1 MLADGNAI
9 VVAVYRRHVLSL
21 TALVASIVASVGL
34 VSGSTSA
41 TAIDGSEPVPVEATV
56 VGGRPIAMARAP
68 WQVALVSAHAS
79 AAEDDAYLDQF
90 CAGSL
95 IAVDWVLTAAHC
107 MFDRGRALIPADLE
121 AVVGEGVLSES
132 TSSDR
137 RRIDRIVVHPD
148 WDDSNSLADDIALV
162 RLATPVTVDGTS
174 VSLAAVPSTSSAADW
189 PARDEELLV
198 AGWGCRSVLASG
210 ADCPAGGDGY
220 YADALHAVEVI
231 DLTGPSANDCGSA
244 SEFVLA
250 SMICAGDLAGGT
262 DSCIGD
268 SGGGL
273 IDERRTAIVAGI
285 VSFGEGC
292 AQAGYPGIYTRV
304 SAYADWIEAT
314 SGVTPVDIRSIG
326 ERTTVVPI
334 TPTRILDTRSGDGTT
349 TSGPIGAL
357 DGTGDPIEVV
367 VAGRAGLPSSGLGAV
382 ALNVTVV
389 GGRAPEAGGY
399 VTVFPCG
406 VRPDASNLNF
416 VTGQTVPNAVIAPV
430 SADGSVC
437 LYVYGVAHLLV
448 DVSGYLP
455 SGFVPLTPTR
465 LLDTRSGV
473 GAGAER
479 VGELDGSGESLVLT
493 VAGRGGVPSA
503 GVDAVALN
511 VTVVDGRTND
521 FGGYVA
527 AHPCGTTP
535 SVSNL
540 NFISGQTVPNSVI
553 APVAADGTVCLY
565 VYGTAHLLA
574 DVSGYMVV
582 GFETVDPTRV
592 LDTRDGTG
600 ATARRVGSLDGSGP
614 ALTLSVAGRGGLPV
628 VGVAA
633 VALNVTVVDGSAPDS
648 GGYVTVFPC
657 GPQPDAS
664 NLNFVTGQTVPNAV
678 IAPVSADGTV
688 CLYVFGSA
696 HLLADVS
703 GYFVE

>member
-1 MLADGNAI
+1 MNLFAI
-9 VVAVYRRHVLSL
+9 GV
-21 TALVASIVASVGL
+21 TAASSLVASPPTTKAVEV
-34 VSGSTSA
+34 T
-41 TAIDGSEPVPVEATV
+41 DPVPVEATV
-56 VGGRPIAMARAP
+56 VGGRPIAVARAP
-68 WQVALVSAHAS
+68 WQVALLSAHAS
-79 AAEDDAYLDQF
+79 AADDDAYLDQF

-95 IAVDWVLTAAHC
+95 IAADWVLTAAHC
-107 MFDRGRALIPADLE
+107 MFDERGRALIAADIDVL
-121 AVVGEGVLSES
+121 VGEGVLSES
-132 TSSDR
+132 TSAGR
-137 RRIDRIVVHPD
+137 LRIDRIVVHPD
-148 WDDSNSLADDIALV
+148 WDDANSLAADIALIN
-162 RLATPVTVDGTS
+162 LARSAAVDDVMVTT
-174 VSLAAVPSTSSAADW
+174 ATVPSTSSGVSW
-189 PARDEELLV
+189 PSRGEELLV
-198 AGWGCRSVLASG
+198 AGWGCRSVLANG
-210 ADCPAGGDGY
+210 ADCPTGGDGY
-220 YADALHAVEVI
+220 YADALHAVEVT
-231 DLTGPSANDCGSA
+231 DLTGPNANDCG
-244 SEFVLA
+244 LA
-250 SMICAGDLAGGT
+250 SDFDPATMICAGDLAGGT
-262 DSCIGD
+262 DACIGD

-273 IDERRTAIVAGI
+273 VDERSTPIVAGI

-314 SGVTPVDIRSIG
+314 SGVSPVDITTIA

-334 TPTRILDTRSGDGTT
+334 TPARILDTRNGVGTT
-349 TSGPIGAL
+349 LPGPVGAL
-357 DGTGDPIEVV
+357 DGTGGPVEVV
-367 VAGRAGLPSSGLGAV
+367 VAGRAGLPTSGLGAV

-389 GGRAPEAGGY
+389 GGVAPAEGGY

-406 VRPDASNLNF
+406 ERPDASNLNF

-430 SADGSVC
+430 SAEGTVC
-437 LYVYGVAHLLV
+437 LYVYGLAHLLV

-465 LLDTRSGV
+465 VLDTRNGV
-473 GAGAER
+473 GARAQR
-479 VGELDGSGESLVLT
+479 VGELDGSGDSLVLT

-540 NFISGQTVPNSVI
+540 NFISGQTVPNSII
-553 APVAADGTVCLY
+553 APVASDGTVCLY

-582 GFETVDPTRV
+582 GFETVEPARI

-600 ATARRVGSLDGSGP
+600 AVARRVGSPDGSGP
-614 ALTLSVAGRGGLPV
+614 ALTLTVVGRGGVPAD
-628 VGVAA
+628 GVAA
-633 VALNVTVVDGSAPDS
+633 VALNVTVVDGAAPDS
-648 GGYVTVFPC
+648 GGFVTVYPC
-657 GPQPDAS
+657 GDRPNAS

-688 CLYVFGSA
+688 CLYSFGSA

-703 GYFVE
+703 GYFTE